1 MNVFDVF
8 KSVCKNVQVRAA
20 KYKFVFLGFIA
31 FAIVSRFAVF
41 FGFSKAVFFMFL
53 ERILS

>member
-1 MNVFDVF
+1 MFLMF
-8 KSVCKNVQVRAA
+8 LKVCKNVQVRAA

-41 FGFSKAVFFMFL
+41 SGFSKAVFFVFL